1 VCPQESIPEEEDSK
15 MDWDST
21 YFFLFCA
28 VAVLC
33 GAASDYRK
41 KELMHRER
49 LAAIEK
55 GMVPASLN
63 ERPLQVYFRRG
74 LVWLIP
80 GLGLGAFLRFVS
92 GDFSTAW
99 GGTGVLMTCLG
110 LAYLLYYFYESR
122 RQRSS

>member
-1 VCPQESIPEEEDSK
+1 MQDPGGFIIVSLI
-15 MDWDST
+15 
-21 YFFLFCA
+21 LA
-28 VAVLC
+28 VA
-33 GAASDYRK
+33 GTYIFQMWARHQRR
-41 KELMHRER
+41 LMVHRER

-74 LVWLIP
+74 LLWLIP

>member
-1 VCPQESIPEEEDSK
+1 
-15 MDWDST
+15 MDWDT
-21 YFFLFCA
+21 TCFFLFSA

-33 GAASDYRK
+33 GAVYDYRK

-55 GMVPASLN
+55 GIVPASLN

-74 LVWLIP
+74 LLWLIP
-80 GLGLGAFLRFVS
+80 ALGLGAFLCFVS

-99 GGTGVLMTCLG
+99 GGTVVLMICLG
-110 LAYLLYYFYESR
+110 LANLLYYFYEVR

>member
-1 VCPQESIPEEEDSK
+1 
-15 MDWDST
+15 MDWVSIC
-21 YFFLFCA
+21 FFLF
-28 VAVLC
+28 VAFVVLC
-33 GAASDYRK
+33 GVALDYRK

-55 GMVPASLN
+55 GIVPASVN

-74 LVWLIP
+74 LLWLIP
-80 GLGLGAFLRFVS
+80 GLGLGAFLWLVT
-92 GDFSTAW
+92 GDISTAW

-110 LAYLLYYFYESR
+110 LAYLLYYFYEAR